1 MPSFCRHNRLLQNCP
16 ICSREQAVEVREIV
30 TSSAPKV
37 SRPATR
43 TRGRSGAP
51 ARASVRVRRLA
62 RGADDGYHSPLV
74 PGIKSSADAE
84 RLATELAFAAGR
96 LKRLAEAPP
105 GLYAEV
111 AAPGDVEERIWLA
124 FLIAYLSPLETADP
138 FEAVR
143 TARTTWASGE
153 PPLLEGVATG
163 PRAANDPAPGPAT
176 IDAYRAWVAR
186 SGSQAAAFA
195 GEAAWT
201 PERRF
206 ARVYE
211 RLALR
216 GMRRD
221 ARFDLLVTLGALG
234 VYELQAGRLEL
245 GGDNETTVA
254 AKRVLGIGDSLLLE
268 RRSAE
273 LAVACGLPL
282 AALDL
287 GLYNWSSDERA
298 TLGLGPAAEPD
309 ADTVAAVRSALQL
322 S

>member
-1 MPSFCRHNRLLQNCP
+1 
-16 ICSREQAVEVREIV
+16 
-30 TSSAPKV
+30 
-37 SRPATR
+37 
-43 TRGRSGAP
+43 
-51 ARASVRVRRLA
+51 
-62 RGADDGYHSPLV
+62 V

-221 ARFDLLVTLGALG
+221 ARFDRRLRAAARGPRPRS
-234 VYELQAGRLEL
+234 LQLEQRRARHARSRPRRRAGRRH
-245 GGDNETTVA
+245 GRG
-254 AKRVLGIGDSLLLE
+254 R
-268 RRSAE
+268 
-273 LAVACGLPL
+273 PL
-282 AALDL
+282 RAPAFLTI
-287 GLYNWSSDERA
+287 A
-298 TLGLGPAAEPD
+298 TLCAA
-309 ADTVAAVRSALQL
+309 AG
-322 S
+322 